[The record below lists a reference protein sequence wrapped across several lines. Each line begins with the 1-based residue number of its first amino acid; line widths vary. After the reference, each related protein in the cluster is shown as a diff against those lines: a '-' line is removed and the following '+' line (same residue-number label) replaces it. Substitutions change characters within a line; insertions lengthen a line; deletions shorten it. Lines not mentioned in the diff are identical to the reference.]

1 MAQSAQSAQA
11 VYEKLGLTKAQYDA
25 VRYQAQLELCR
36 RDYWDFCRVLAPD
49 FYVEGRTYL
58 KDFCYALQA
67 FYESDDQIMVVNM
80 PPRHGKSRT
89 VQLFTPWV
97 LGKNIHEKIMTGSY
111 NETLA
116 TSFSRGVRNLI
127 MERKVKGG
135 RTVYNEIFPNTR
147 IKRGDAAANL
157 WALEGGH
164 ANYLATSCGGT
175 ATGFGA
181 SILIIDDL
189 IKNAEEAF
197 NETVLEKQ
205 WDWFTQT
212 MLSRLEKGGKIIIVM
227 TRWSTQDLAGRAL
240 EHYGRTGAKL
250 RHINFKAVQD
260 DGSMLCDDVLD
271 RESFESKKEAI
282 GADIVAANYQQEPLD
297 AQGRLY
303 SGFKTYSKVPTDE
316 NGQCLFEMICN
327 YTDTADKGDD
337 YLASYTF
344 GVYNGDAYI
353 LDVYFTKDN
362 MEITEPELA
371 KRLVEFGVQKAYI
384 ESNNGGRGFARS
396 VERIMRDK
404 HHYYKC
410 FIDMFFQSKN
420 KKARILGASTWVQ
433 QHVIFPAGWEFKW
446 AELHKD
452 LMSYTKEGKMKHD
465 DAEDALSGIYEKT
478 GRGNLFSFT

>member
-1 MAQSAQSAQA
+1 MAINLLSDKQR
-11 VYEKLGLTKAQYDA
+11 EEL
-25 VRYQAQLELCR
+25 RYQAQLELAR
-36 RDYWDFCRVLAPD
+36 RDFWYFCCLLAPD
-49 FYVEGRTYL
+49 FYMEGRDYL
-58 KDFCYALQA
+58 KFFCDELQA
-67 FYESDDQIMVVNM
+67 FYESDDTVMVVNM

-89 VQLFTPWV
+89 VQLFTPWI
-97 LGKNIHEKIMTGSY
+97 LGKNIREKIMTGSY

-189 IKNAEEAF
+189 IKNSEEAF
-197 NETVLEKQ
+197 NETALEKQ

-240 EHYGRTGAKL
+240 EHYTRIGAKM

-271 RESFESKKEAI
+271 KASFEEKKEAI
-282 GADIVAANYQQEPLD
+282 GAEIVAANYQQQPLD

-303 SGFKTYSKVPTDE
+303 SGFKTYDKIPMDSEGNP
-316 NGQCLFEMICN
+316 LFEMICN
-327 YTDTADKGDD
+327 YTDTADKGED

-344 GVYNGDAYI
+344 GVYNKQAYI

-371 KRLVEFGVQKAYI
+371 KRLVEFGVQRAYI

-396 VERIMRDK
+396 VERIMREK
-404 HHYYKC
+404 HRYYKC

-433 QHVIFPAGWEFKW
+433 QNVFFPVGWEFKW

-452 LMSYTKEGKMKHD
+452 LMSYTKEGKAKTD
-465 DAEDALSGIYEKT
+465 DAEDALSGIYDKI
-478 GRGNLFSFT
+478 GRGSCFSFE